1 MYILKSFKYF
11 VLSHCFFLK
20 DKSHNVQSIT
30 NNINTMHKHNIKSK
44 VTQAMALFFW
54 NYLMTIYLLEEYQ
67 LMGGD
72 AEMLK

>member
-44 VTQAMALFFW
+44 VTQAMALFLELF
-54 NYLMTIYLLEEYQ
+54 NDYLFTRGVSIN
-67 LMGGD
+67 GW
-72 AEMLK
+72 